1 VEYRFV
7 NQLPPGCTFIP
18 EKNLPAGLPRLDT
31 GCTQGAITYLLP
43 QEFVKLDLLQ
53 QALLILHERFHSYAP
68 NEPYEVKAAV
78 ISGIYSL
85 FAKYD
90 TLKEGEEL
98 SAETLEVLNG
108 FIGRFRQLSRSKFG
122 RNLTFHS
129 NGSIYDPSDV
139 GTGVTVGFKTRISGL
154 KIRGNVS
161 IEKSEL
167 ICFGET
173 LVAVDLQIRG
183 TSGCVSGTIYRGHIV
198 DSGVGI
204 EIQGDDVEIVR
215 SQVLDASSGAE
226 SKLSA
231 RRIQIMD
238 SITSGSIDAREIE
251 VKKSEVA
258 CKIVSKGRVL
268 LNEVKSLNTEH
279 RLWRATTLELETGF
293 LGGVT
298 IERSQWNDQVD
309 RVYAIK
315 ANEIVIRDSS
325 FIDARARIDALSV
338 NANVELREVT
348 LRGVYLQGQ
357 GMKLVRA
364 SLARVDSVKD
374 GNFTG
379 VTSIGQLELSNAHLE
394 LIARDAGW
402 TEVEVGRKN
411 GHLTLD
417 GRGQKYQFSKT
428 QSLKSQRDLDKRL
441 VK

>member
-1 VEYRFV
+1 
-7 NQLPPGCTFIP
+7 
-18 EKNLPAGLPRLDT
+18 
-31 GCTQGAITYLLP
+31 
-43 QEFVKLDLLQ
+43 
-53 QALLILHERFHSYAP
+53 
-68 NEPYEVKAAV
+68 VKAAV